1 MERRS
6 SGDQVASHIRW
17 MVYSGQLRPG
27 DRVRQDDIAAQ
38 LGVSRI
44 PVREAIIALD
54 REGWVTIEPH
64 RGAYVNGLDPGYIH
78 DHYELYGLL
87 FGLTARRVIERAD
100 DAGLAAVASAAKAV
114 ADADDVTA
122 FNAANTAFLQTLNH
136 VAAAPRLTSL
146 ARIMTSVV
154 PGNFFAEV
162 PGTMELQR
170 KGVAAVARAIKAGDA
185 DRAAHEFQ
193 VLLGRHGDAVV
204 RLLEGRGVFAEPDGP
219 GAAAS

>member
-1 MERRS
+1 MDRRS
-6 SGDQVASHIRW
+6 SGDQVAAHIRW
-17 MVYSGQLRPG
+17 LVFDGQLNPG
-27 DRVRQDDIAAQ
+27 DRVRQDEIAAQ

-64 RGAYVNGLDPGYIH
+64 RGAYVNGLDPDYLR

-87 FGLTARRVIERAD
+87 FGLTARRVVERAD
-100 DAGLAAVASAAKAV
+100 AAGLASVAAAAKAV
-114 ADADDVTA
+114 AGARDLDA
-122 FNAANTAFLQTLNH
+122 FNVANTTFLQTLNQ

-146 ARIMTSVV
+146 ARVMTSVV

-162 PGTMELQR
+162 PGSMEVQR

-185 DRAAHEFQ
+185 DRAAAGFTT
-193 VLLGRHGDAVV
+193 LLRRQGNAVV
-204 RLLEGRGVFAEPDGP
+204 ALLDARGVFAVPVAENV
-219 GAAAS
+219 AAS